1 MLGYL
6 RYTSKWFCLSLF
18 ILYVSG
24 ITQMRIN
31 GMEASYTFS
40 LNEETSLQLNAGI
53 QNMTNAFQK
62 DFDTG
67 AGRASSY
74 MYGPGS
80 PRSIFA
86 GFKLML

>member
-1 MLGYL
+1 MSFVEVVTG
-6 RYTSKWFCLSLF
+6 S
-18 ILYVSG
+18 
-24 ITQMRIN
+24 
-31 GMEASYTFS
+31 TFS

-53 QNMTNAFQK
+53 QNITNAFQK

-80 PRSIFA
+80 PRSFFA